1 MGTVYLLGEFCDAG
15 RFKIGITKNSVEKR
29 IKELQTGNSNEIFL
43 VNKYETE
50 NYRKVEGMLHRTFGT
65 TRAIGEWF
73 DLTHEQ
79 VISFTKEAEAADE
92 IITFM
97 KKENEFYS

>member
-1 MGTVYLLGEFCDAG
+1 MGTVYLMGEFVDNG

-43 VNKYETE
+43 VNKYETD
-50 NYRKVEGMLHRTFGT
+50 NYRKVEGMLHRKFGT
-65 TRAIGEWF
+65 SRAIGEWF

-79 VISFTKEAEAADE
+79 VVSFTEEAEKADQLVSLLLRD
-92 IITFM
+92 
-97 KKENEFYS
+97 NHFYK